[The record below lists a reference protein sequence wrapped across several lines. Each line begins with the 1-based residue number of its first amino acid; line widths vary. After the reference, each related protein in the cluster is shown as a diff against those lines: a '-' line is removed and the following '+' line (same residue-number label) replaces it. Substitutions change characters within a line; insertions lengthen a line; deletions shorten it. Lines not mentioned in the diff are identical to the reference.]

1 MKMLK
6 SVLDA
11 KSNAVDDV
19 FEQAAWLGDI
29 VLDNAKRTDENA
41 KAYDESVKVR
51 KELRTAYIKRQKQ
64 DRKKYYT
71 SGAIFGGLTALA
83 GFTAA
88 IFFDAYKK
96 FKKK

>member
-1 MKMLK
+1 MLK

-29 VLDNAKRTDENA
+29 VLDNENA
-41 KAYDESVKVR
+41 EAYHESIKVR

-96 FKKK
+96 SKKK